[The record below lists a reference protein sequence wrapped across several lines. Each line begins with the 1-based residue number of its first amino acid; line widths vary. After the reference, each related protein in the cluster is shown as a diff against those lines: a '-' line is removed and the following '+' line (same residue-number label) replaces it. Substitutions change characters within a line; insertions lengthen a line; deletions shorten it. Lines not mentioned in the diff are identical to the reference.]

1 MAKHSKEDWKLFK
14 KLIRARYW
22 LKKQPNAAISADVY
36 NKEPYEITEQEFITM
51 YRAAALKLHEWE
63 ADNVNIFLKETFHE
77 ILITA
82 IDKLTPNVHLKNL
95 EAFRH
100 RPEYKSKVR
109 KYCRAFKHERPE
121 LAEVLL

>member
-1 MAKHSKEDWKLFK
+1 MAKHAKDWKLFK

-22 LKKQPNAAISADVY
+22 LKKQPTAKLAADVY
-36 NKEPYEITEQEFITM
+36 NKEPYEITELEFITM

-63 ADNVNIFLKETFHE
+63 ADNVNNFLKETFHE
-77 ILITA
+77 VVIKA
-82 IDKLTPNVHLKNL
+82 IDELTPNVHLKNL

-100 RPEYKSKVR
+100 RPEYTAQVK

-121 LAEVLL
+121 LSEVLL